1 MTLES
6 LLAKL
11 KIEDVTS
18 VTGTT
23 VRDVTVAG
31 APVLGCTA
39 VTPVT
44 ADSTQ
49 EGPHTTHVPSIA
61 HDTVS
66 PSLRPSE
73 EAVIRAWLIYIR
85 EDDPTIIAEVLAL
98 VTSNPAEKERLLKE
112 AREKL
117 CLVDSSDDRR
127 YCDQCTMLTV
137 GGGCLAA
144 IRGEMPVLPSYK
156 PVLDLPRRCIGYMPK
171 PDEPDQRSGRQRWPG
186 LDKGH
191 VDHDK

>member
-1 MTLES
+1 MALES

-11 KIEDVTS
+11 KNEVVTPVTAAIEAPVT
-18 VTGTT
+18 
-23 VRDVTVAG
+23 AAN
-31 APVLGCTA
+31 APVLDCTA

-49 EGPHTTHVPSIA
+49 EDPHTTHVPSTA

-73 EAVIRAWLIYIR
+73 EAVVRAWLIYIR

-98 VTSNPAEKERLLKE
+98 VASNPAEKERLLKE

-117 CLVDSSDDRR
+117 RLVDGIDDRR
-127 YCDQCTMLTV
+127 HCDQCTNFTV
-137 GGGCLAA
+137 TGRCLAA
-144 IRGEMPVLPSYK
+144 KRGELPVLPSYE
-156 PVLDLPRRCIGYMPK
+156 PVQDLPRRCVGYMPK
-171 PDEPDQRSGRQRWPG
+171 PDDPDQRSGRQRWPG
-186 LDKGH
+186 LDMAR
-191 VDHDK
+191 DEQDK